1 MQQKLDEAES
11 ARAERDET
19 ISGLKQT
26 IENLEADKNEFANSL
41 DLTKIEMQKETSR
54 YEDEIRL
61 LTDSSNETVSRLE
74 TSFKSMLLKYNLVQ
88 EGVDDFNDMISKCS
102 EILGN
107 HMEEK
112 RNIQKMVE
120 AKEDAARALEDLKFQ
135 LEKVTA

>member
-11 ARAERDET
+11 ATAERDET
-19 ISGLKQT
+19 INGLKKT
-26 IENLEADKNEFANSL
+26 IENLEDDKNEFANSL

-61 LTDSSNETVSRLE
+61 LTDSSHETVSRLE

-112 RNIQKMVE
+112 RNIQKMIE
-120 AKEDAARALEDLKFQ
+120 AKEDAARA
-135 LEKVTA
+135 

>member
-1 MQQKLDEAES
+1 
-11 ARAERDET
+11 
-19 ISGLKQT
+19 LKQT
-26 IENLEADKNEFANSL
+26 IEDLEADKNEFANSL

-61 LTDSSNETVSRLE
+61 LTDSSHETVSRLE

-112 RNIQKMVE
+112 RNIQKMIE

-135 LEKVTA
+135 LEKVTAQRDIL